1 VLAGGRRGTTIPS
14 VGRAFAAREE
24 KDAMESGTRH
34 ARHRSR
40 ARACLAS
47 ACVAALLGCATG
59 DARQPVSAAPK
70 RSDGEAL
77 RGPLAGAEVVEAQP
91 EPVPTGRE
99 KLDFNDD
106 GHIDREE
113 FRNFF
118 ARAFHSVDG
127 DDDRVLRGA
136 ELARLPPDVVP
147 RADRDGSGSLD
158 VDEYVGLALA
168 WFTRCDANHDDVL
181 GPDEE
186 QACSQAAAPKP

>member
-1 VLAGGRRGTTIPS
+1 MEPGTP
-14 VGRAFAAREE
+14 
-24 KDAMESGTRH
+24 H
-34 ARHRSR
+34 ARHRHAGHRGR
-40 ARACLAS
+40 AHSWLAS

-59 DARQPVSAAPK
+59 NVPQPVSAAPK

-91 EPVPTGRE
+91 EPLPTGRA

-136 ELARLPPDVVP
+136 ELAQLPPDVVP
-147 RADRDGSGSLD
+147 RADRDRSGSLD

-186 QACSQAAAPKP
+186 KACSQAAAPKR

>member
-1 VLAGGRRGTTIPS
+1 MQPRKVRPNPRTCSSYTTGS
-14 VGRAFAAREE
+14 
-24 KDAMESGTRH
+24 S
-34 ARHRSR
+34 
-40 ARACLAS
+40 AS
-47 ACVAALLGCATG
+47 A
-59 DARQPVSAAPK
+59 DACGPVGHGA
-70 RSDGEAL
+70 RTTL
-77 RGPLAGAEVVEAQP
+77 RGPAAGAEVVEV
-91 EPVPTGRE
+91 EPAPAPAGRQ

-118 ARAFHSVDG
+118 ARAFHSIDG

-136 ELARLPPDVVP
+136 ELAQLPPDVAP

-158 VDEYVGLALA
+158 VDEYVGLALG

-186 QACSQAAAPKP
+186 QACSEVSAPKR

>member
-1 VLAGGRRGTTIPS
+1 
-14 VGRAFAAREE
+14 
-24 KDAMESGTRH
+24 MESDTPHR
-34 ARHRSR
+34 RHRSR
-40 ARACLAS
+40 ARAWLAIG
-47 ACVAALLGCATG
+47 CVAALFGCATG
-59 DARQPVSAAPK
+59 NAQQPVSAAPK

-77 RGPLAGAEVVEAQP
+77 RGPLSGTEVVEAEP
-91 EPVPTGRE
+91 EPIPRGRE

-136 ELARLPPDVVP
+136 ELAQLPPEVVP

-186 QACSQAAAPKP
+186 QACSKAAAPKR

>member
-1 VLAGGRRGTTIPS
+1 VPAGGRRGTTIPS

-59 DARQPVSAAPK
+59 EAPQPVSAAPK

-91 EPVPTGRE
+91 EPLPTGRE

-136 ELARLPPDVVP
+136 ELAQLPPDVVP

>member
-1 VLAGGRRGTTIPS
+1 V
-14 VGRAFAAREE
+14 REE
-24 KDAMESGTRH
+24 KYAMQPGTPH
-34 ARHRSR
+34 ARHRHAGHR
-40 ARACLAS
+40 HAGHRGQACSWIAS
-47 ACVAALLGCATG
+47 ACVAALLGCASG
-59 DARQPVSAAPK
+59 NAPQAVSASPTKA
-70 RSDGEAL
+70 DGEAL
-77 RGPLAGAEVVEAQP
+77 RGPAAGAEVVEVQTAP
-91 EPVPTGRE
+91 APAGRQ

-118 ARAFHSVDG
+118 ARAFHSIDG

-136 ELARLPPDVVP
+136 ELAQLPPEVAP

-158 VDEYVGLALA
+158 VDEYVGLALG

-186 QACSQAAAPKP
+186 KACSEASAPKR